1 MTPEQQAAETFAR
14 VLPHLTPEEVPVR
27 LAEVMGALVSREVQR
42 ERERCARVCAG
53 LAESYQ
59 VRDDADSASALIAAA
74 GLLRTRPGL
83 DCCELIGPATDID
96 LPRYQMPDRDG
107 LWTYRHT
114 DGSLYYCTA
123 SESGDVLTWSRTPPQ
138 GDWAGVWKCMEDD
151 ENGSAAGHDLG
162 GEQ

>member
-1 MTPEQQAAETFAR
+1 MTFDEWYAGADELGFAPEIGTAAYLLLRDAWTVSAR
-14 VLPHLTPEEVPVR
+14 I
-27 LAEVMGALVSREVQR
+27 

-59 VRDDADSASALIAAA
+59 ARDDTDSASALSAAA

-83 DCCELIGPATDID
+83 DCCELTGPAKDIG
-96 LPRYQMPDRDG
+96 LPRHEMPDRDG

-114 DGSLYYCTA
+114 DGALYYCTA

-138 GDWAGVWKCMEDD
+138 GDWGGTWECMEDD
-151 ENGSAAGHDLG
+151 ESGTNAG
-162 GEQ
+162 GES